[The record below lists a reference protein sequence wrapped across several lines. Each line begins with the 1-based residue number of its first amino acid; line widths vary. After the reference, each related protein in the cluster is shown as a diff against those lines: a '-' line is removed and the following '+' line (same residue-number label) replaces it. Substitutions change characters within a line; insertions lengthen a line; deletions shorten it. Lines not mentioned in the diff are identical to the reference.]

1 MVESFQ
7 AELNSELLVLAN
19 IELWKKAYLEQSW
32 FSKQNDKIAIKIDE
46 FCKMI
51 SSFVVEK

>member
-7 AELNSELLVLAN
+7 AELNSELLVLSN
-19 IELWKKAYLEQSW
+19 IELWKKTYLEQSW
-32 FSKQNDKIAIKIDE
+32 FSKQNDKIAIKIED

>member
-32 FSKQNDKIAIKIDE
+32 FSKQNDKIAIKIED

>member
-1 MVESFQ
+1 MVEAFQ

-32 FSKQNDKIAIKIDE
+32 FSKQNDKIAIKIED

>member
-7 AELNSELLVLAN
+7 AELNSELLVLSN
-19 IELWKKAYLEQSW
+19 IKLWKKAYLEQSW
-32 FSKQNDKIAIKIDE
+32 FSKQNDKIAIKIED

>member
-7 AELNSELLVLAN
+7 AELNSELLVLSN
-19 IELWKKAYLEQSW
+19 IELWKKTYLEQSW
-32 FSKQNDKIAIKIDE
+32 FSKQNDKIVIKIDD
-46 FCKMI
+46 FFKVI

>member
-7 AELNSELLVLAN
+7 AELNSELLVLSN
-19 IELWKKAYLEQSW
+19 IELWKKTYLEQSW